1 MSQNKTSQQVAYI
14 TRQTTDISNSL
25 VQVKHDLAANERLS
39 FYQTQM
45 YTSMKYVN
53 SFLLLIYIFLF
64 TLIHVL
70 FFEQYMRGI
79 ERSEFWDTIWLTV
92 FFLYPY
98 LIYLTEQGIYFSI
111 TYILSFIYGESY
123 VYQFDQIMM
132 MTDFY
137 KPPPESS

>member
-1 MSQNKTSQQVAYI
+1 MGTDYI

-25 VQVKHDLAANERLS
+25 VQVKHDLAANERLAY
-39 FYQTQM
+39 YQAQM

-70 FFEQYMRGI
+70 FFEQYVRGI

-98 LIYLTEQGIYFSI
+98 LIYLTEQGIYFAI
-111 TYILSFIYGESY
+111 TYVLSFIWRILCLSIRPNHDDDG
-123 VYQFDQIMM
+123 FL
-132 MTDFY
+132 
-137 KPPPESS
+137 

>member
-1 MSQNKTSQQVAYI
+1 MGTDYI

-25 VQVKHDLAANERLS
+25 VHVKQDLAANERLAY
-39 FYQTQM
+39 YQTQM

-98 LIYLTEQGIYFSI
+98 LIYLTEETIYFAI
-111 TYILSFIYGESY
+111 TYVLSFIYGESY
-123 VYQFDQIMM
+123 VYRFDQIMM

>member
-1 MSQNKTSQQVAYI
+1 MGTDYI

-25 VQVKHDLAANERLS
+25 VQVKQDLAANERLAY
-39 FYQTQM
+39 YQTQM

-70 FFEQYMRGI
+70 FFEQYVRGI

-98 LIYLTEQGIYFSI
+98 LIYLTEQGIYFAI
-111 TYILSFIYGESY
+111 TYVLSFIYGESY
-123 VYQFDQIMM
+123 VYRFDQIMM